1 VKVESA
7 VVQAG
12 WAVLPVREWK
22 DGDRI
27 AIKFNLAA
35 RLVAGDHGNAG
46 RAALTWGPFV
56 LAYDRK
62 LNPDLPAPSALGL
75 VESQPPFTLKPG
87 TELAFGTKVVGG
99 IESQPTPAT
108 LVTFAGAG
116 AEGGVYRVWLRAPGV
131 AAAESDS
138 LLANGTESR
147 SRQGNQHGSVNDDD
161 FDSIVVTFDGK
172 TAKEDWFA
180 VTLAAPVS
188 VRRVVFAHGRN
199 FPDGG
204 WFDASAGKPRVQVQR
219 DKGSAWETLGEL
231 SDYPATTATDNKQL
245 TPGQSFTLRLSNP
258 EKVLSVRVLGV
269 PACGVNPKQAF
280 SSCAELEA
288 FAD

>member
-1 VKVESA
+1 M
-7 VVQAG
+7 
-12 WAVLPVREWK
+12 
-22 DGDRI
+22 
-27 AIKFNLAA
+27 
-35 RLVAGDHGNAG
+35 
-46 RAALTWGPFV
+46 

-87 TELAFGTKVVGG
+87 TELAFGTKVVGATG
-99 IESQPTPAT
+99 SKPTPAT
-108 LVTFAGAG
+108 LVTFADAG
-116 AEGGVYRVWLRAPGV
+116 ADGGVYRVWLRAPGV
-131 AAAESDS
+131 AAAENDS

-147 SRQGNQHGSVNDDD
+147 SRQGNQHGSINDDD

-258 EKVLSVRVLGV
+258 EKVLAARPRRAGVWRQPETGFQLLRRAGGIRGLSGGKWGRGRMCLDSPLRLEVHAEVGDFRAGDVLHR
-269 PACGVNPKQAF
+269 F
-280 SSCAELEA
+280 
-288 FAD
+288 